1 MKKIVLFLF
10 ALITVFYVGGCDEK
24 DDPAGLRGVG
34 IVPGITDVNPAI
46 FDSKD
51 LENSYV
57 EFKISLPDGVVA
69 DEATIVGSY
78 NGDGAR
84 LEIAKINTF
93 PSTVRITS
101 SEAISK
107 LGLSMGAINNGDVF
121 TFEVLIKS
129 GTRVN
134 NSNSVLNVS
143 VACAFNPDLAIGTYA
158 VVSDDW
164 GAAGQLTVT
173 ADPDDP
179 YTIYVQGLAA
189 IEGVNEDRGPLVMH
203 INPLSYEVI
212 ADKTVIATDYF
223 GYDNGA
229 FAGKGTFSSCDG
241 TYTMN
246 FTITVDQGS
255 FGTYLFVMT
264 RTDL

>member
-1 MKKIVLFLF
+1 LYYLFILIG
-10 ALITVFYVGGCDEK
+10 ALLWNGCEDNK
-24 DDPAGLRGVG
+24 DPAGLRGIG

-57 EFKISLPDGVVA
+57 EFKVLLEEGMSADGG
-69 DEATIVGSY
+69 TIVVSY

-84 LEIAKINTF
+84 VEIATISSF
-93 PSTVRITS
+93 PSTIRIS
-101 SEAISK
+101 SQEAASK
-107 LGLSMGAINNGDVF
+107 LGVALADINNGDVF

-129 GTRVN
+129 GSRVN
-134 NSNSVLNVS
+134 ASNSVLNVS
-143 VACAFNPDLAIGTYA
+143 VACAFNPALTVGTYA
-158 VVSDDW
+158 VVSLDW
-164 GAAGQLTVT
+164 NASGQLTVT
-173 ADPDDP
+173 ADPEDP

-189 IEGVNEDRGPLVMH
+189 MEGVVEDQGPLVMH

-229 FAGKGTFSSCDG
+229 FAGKGIFNSCDG
-241 TYTMN
+241 SYTMN
-246 FTITVDQGS
+246 FAISVDQGD